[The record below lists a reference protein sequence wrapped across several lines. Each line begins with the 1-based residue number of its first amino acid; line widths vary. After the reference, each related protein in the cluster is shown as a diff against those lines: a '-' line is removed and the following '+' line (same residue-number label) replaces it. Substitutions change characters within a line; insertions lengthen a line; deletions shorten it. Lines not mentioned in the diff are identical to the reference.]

1 MHYPHGDGKPDRHKS
16 ELYDLDSDPLE
27 LVNLIDEPQYAGL
40 VKELQRQLAQLMRDT
55 GIEKDSMPLDEGI
68 KSELPEK
75 SIR

>member
-1 MHYPHGDGKPDRHKS
+1 MHYPHGDRKPDRHKA

-27 LVNLIDEPQYAGL
+27 LVNLIDEPQYANL
-40 VKELQRQLAQLMRDT
+40 VQDMRSQLAQLMRET
-55 GIEKDSMPLDEGI
+55 GIEEDAMPLDEGI